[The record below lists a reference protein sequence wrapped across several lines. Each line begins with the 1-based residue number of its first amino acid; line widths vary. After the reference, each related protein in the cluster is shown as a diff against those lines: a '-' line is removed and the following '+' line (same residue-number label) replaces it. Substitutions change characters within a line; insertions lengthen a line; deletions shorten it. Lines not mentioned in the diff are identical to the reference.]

1 MDMALGVGG
10 GWTNDFGGGWEE
22 EDGNGSRSS
31 GGRVRFSVCLGIWKI
46 RDQMNIWIVIQAG
59 IHHDESKEM

>member
-1 MDMALGVGG
+1 MILGEDGKRKMGMEAGAQEG
-10 GWTNDFGGGWEE
+10 GWDFL
-22 EDGNGSRSS
+22 
-31 GGRVRFSVCLGIWKI
+31 FCLGIWKI